1 MGVRFPAA
9 PPAIPLGLKQLN
21 KLKVESTMAPGGGIV
36 ALAAQ
41 GARPRAIWVLLA
53 LTGITNYALGLESRA

>member
-1 MGVRFPAA
+1 
-9 PPAIPLGLKQLN
+9 
-21 KLKVESTMAPGGGIV
+21 MAPGGGIV

-41 GARPRAIWVLLA
+41 GARSRAIWVPLA